1 MSHSEYREASKGGR
15 AESGASEHP
24 GWLRI
29 SVELSDE
36 DVRRIA
42 DQMAALLRT
51 EPRGI
56 DRESPYL
63 TIDEAAA
70 YLRCRRQRIDD
81 LLSQRR
87 LSRIKDGARTL
98 IARAEL
104 EAYLRRG
111 ADDPSLVRW
120 GSAA

>member
-1 MSHSEYREASKGGR
+1 V
-15 AESGASEHP
+15 SGQADDP
-24 GWLRI
+24 GLVRI
-29 SVELSDE
+29 AVELSE
-36 DVRRIA
+36 KDVRRIA
-42 DQMAALLRT
+42 GMTAALLRS
-51 EPRGI
+51 EARSGS
-56 DRESPYL
+56 RESPYL
-63 TIDEAAA
+63 TIDEAAV

-98 IARAEL
+98 ISRAEL

>member
-1 MSHSEYREASKGGR
+1 MASSPRAGG
-15 AESGASEHP
+15 ESDGPAVV
-24 GWLRI
+24 RVA
-29 SVELSDE
+29 VELSDD

-42 DQMAALLRT
+42 DRTAALLSA
-51 EPRGI
+51 EGRGP
-56 DRESPYL
+56 RESPYL
-63 TIDEAAA
+63 TVDEAAV

-98 IARAEL
+98 ILRAEL

-111 ADDPSLVRW
+111 ADDPSAVRW

>member
-1 MSHSEYREASKGGR
+1 VTASFPQAGDEGGR
-15 AESGASEHP
+15 P
-24 GWLRI
+24 GVIRVA
-29 SVELSDE
+29 VELSDE

-42 DQMAALLRT
+42 DRTAALLRA
-51 EPRGI
+51 EGRRGL
-56 DRESPYL
+56 RESPYL
-63 TIDEAAA
+63 TIDEAAV

-98 IARAEL
+98 ISRAEL

-111 ADDPSLVRW
+111 ADEPSAVRW

>member
-1 MSHSEYREASKGGR
+1 VTERTPA
-15 AESGASEHP
+15 GASV
-24 GWLRI
+24 R
-29 SVELSDE
+29 VEVALSDD

-42 DQMAALLRT
+42 DRTAALLGSVG
-51 EPRGI
+51 RGGAAA
-56 DRESPYL
+56 SPYM
-63 TIDEAAA
+63 TIDEAAV

-87 LSRIKDGARTL
+87 LSRVKDGTRTL
-98 IARAEL
+98 ISRAEL

-111 ADDPSLVRW
+111 ADDPSAVRW

>member
-1 MSHSEYREASKGGR
+1 MPPARDGTGD
-15 AESGASEHP
+15 GA
-24 GWLRI
+24 GLVRI
-29 SVELSDE
+29 ALELSDE
-36 DVRRIA
+36 DVARIA
-42 DQMAALLRT
+42 DRTAALLRA
-51 EPRGI
+51 EQRAGAR
-56 DRESPYL
+56 DSPYL

-98 IARAEL
+98 ISRTEL

-120 GSAA
+120 VSAA

>member
-1 MSHSEYREASKGGR
+1 MSGQADD
-15 AESGASEHP
+15 P
-24 GWLRI
+24 GLVRI
-29 SVELSDE
+29 AVELSEE

-42 DQMAALLRT
+42 GMTAALLRSEAHT
-51 EPRGI
+51 GL
-56 DRESPYL
+56 RESPYL
-63 TIDEAAA
+63 TIDEAAI

-98 IARAEL
+98 ISRAEL

>member
-1 MSHSEYREASKGGR
+1 MTHQPDDGGIV
-15 AESGASEHP
+15 
-24 GWLRI
+24 RI
-29 SVELSDE
+29 AMELSDE

-42 DQMAALLRT
+42 DRTAALLRA
-51 EPRGI
+51 EQRAAGG
-56 DRESPYL
+56 DSPYL
-63 TIDEAAA
+63 TIDEAAV

-98 IARAEL
+98 ISRAEL

>member
-1 MSHSEYREASKGGR
+1 MLPQSADGGTEA
-15 AESGASEHP
+15 GAI
-24 GWLRI
+24 RVA
-29 SVELSDE
+29 VELSEE
-36 DVRRIA
+36 DVLRIA
-42 DQMAALLRT
+42 DRTAALLRA
-51 EPRGI
+51 EGRSRE
-56 DRESPYL
+56 RESPYL
-63 TIDEAAA
+63 TIDEAAV

-98 IARAEL
+98 ISRAEL

>member
-1 MSHSEYREASKGGR
+1 MSGQADE
-15 AESGASEHP
+15 P
-24 GWLRI
+24 GLVRI
-29 SVELSDE
+29 AVELSEE

-42 DQMAALLRT
+42 GMTAALLRSET
-51 EPRGI
+51 RTGL
-56 DRESPYL
+56 RESPYL
-63 TIDEAAA
+63 TIDEAAV

-98 IARAEL
+98 ISRAEL

-111 ADDPSLVRW
+111 AGDPSLVRW

>member
-1 MSHSEYREASKGGR
+1 MADARPGAD
-15 AESGASEHP
+15 SGTF
-24 GWLRI
+24 RI
-29 SVELSDE
+29 ALELSDE

-42 DQMAALLRT
+42 DRTAALLRA
-51 EPRGI
+51 ESRRSGS
-56 DRESPYL
+56 DSPYL
-63 TIDEAAA
+63 TIDEAAV

-98 IARAEL
+98 ISRSEL

>member
-1 MSHSEYREASKGGR
+1 MSGQADD
-15 AESGASEHP
+15 P
-24 GWLRI
+24 GLVRI
-29 SVELSDE
+29 AVELSEE

-42 DQMAALLRT
+42 GMTAALLRSEART
-51 EPRGI
+51 CL
-56 DRESPYL
+56 RESPYL
-63 TIDEAAA
+63 TIDEAAV

-98 IARAEL
+98 ISRAEL

>member
-1 MSHSEYREASKGGR
+1 VALPSGDPQSEGIV
-15 AESGASEHP
+15 
-24 GWLRI
+24 RI
-29 SVELSDE
+29 AVELSE
-36 DVRRIA
+36 NDVRRIA
-42 DQMAALLRT
+42 DRTAALLRA
-51 EPRGI
+51 EDRGRHN
-56 DRESPYL
+56 DSPYL

-98 IARAEL
+98 ISRAEL

-111 ADDPSLVRW
+111 ADDPSIVRW

>member
-1 MSHSEYREASKGGR
+1 MHSR
-15 AESGASEHP
+15 AVGEGTGA
-24 GWLRI
+24 GVVRVA
-29 SVELSDE
+29 VELTDE

-42 DQMAALLRT
+42 DRTAALLRA
-51 EPRGI
+51 EGRGGAR
-56 DRESPYL
+56 DSPYL

-70 YLRCRRQRIDD
+70 YLRCRRQRVDD

-98 IARAEL
+98 ISRAEL

-111 ADDPSLVRW
+111 ADDPSVVRW

>member
-1 MSHSEYREASKGGR
+1 MPDGPDG
-15 AESGASEHP
+15 P
-24 GWLRI
+24 GVVRI
-29 SVELSDE
+29 AIELSED

-42 DQMAALLRT
+42 DRTAALLGAEGRS
-51 EPRGI
+51 GA
-56 DRESPYL
+56 RESPYL
-63 TIDEAAA
+63 TIEETAA
-70 YLRCRRQRIDD
+70 YLRCRRQRVDD

-98 IARAEL
+98 ISRVEL

-111 ADDPSLVRW
+111 ADEVSAMGW

>member
-1 MSHSEYREASKGGR
+1 MSGQTDD
-15 AESGASEHP
+15 P
-24 GWLRI
+24 GLVRI
-29 SVELSDE
+29 AVELSEE

-42 DQMAALLRT
+42 GMTAALLRS
-51 EPRGI
+51 EAPAGL
-56 DRESPYL
+56 RESPYL
-63 TIDEAAA
+63 TIDEAAI

-87 LSRIKDGARTL
+87 LRRIKDGARTL
-98 IARAEL
+98 ISRAEL

>member
-1 MSHSEYREASKGGR
+1 LPVQDEGV
-15 AESGASEHP
+15 
-24 GWLRI
+24 LRV
-29 SVELSDE
+29 SVALSDE
-36 DVRRIA
+36 DVLRIA
-42 DQMAALLRT
+42 DRTAALLRADERKT
-51 EPRGI
+51 TGG
-56 DRESPYL
+56 SPYM
-63 TIDEAAA
+63 TVDEAAV

-87 LSRIKDGARTL
+87 LTRVKDGSRTL

-111 ADDPSLVRW
+111 TDHPPGVRW